1 MEKQQVIV
9 TDFDMSFGN
18 MVGFMIKWA
27 FATIPAVIIIVIL
40 GMMGMALLA
49 ALGSTA
55 LHH

>member
-1 MEKQQVIV
+1 MERQQVIV

-27 FATIPAVIIIVIL
+27 FAAVPAAIIIFMLV
-40 GMMGMALLA
+40 MMGMALLA

>member
-49 ALGSTA
+49 ALGATA